1 MVAVPLLGRAVL
13 QHGEHHLHVLIL
25 RRGLVEQIEHEG
37 AVQGRLAF
45 LPKRV
50 IGMCVFRGGVA
61 NEIGDQLQHI
71 GVVADVVERVVAVGA
86 IRVNEV
92 ENLDRVPLPEQQ
104 GDGVAGKFP
113 FRVSRYIRCVGLVN
127 VGLHDVAGLARAG
140 AAHHDLQEVAEVLAA
155 V

>member
-1 MVAVPLLGRAVL
+1 MQQVK
-13 QHGEHHLHVLIL
+13 HK
-25 RRGLVEQIEHEG
+25 G

-61 NEIGDQLQHI
+61 NKIGDQLQHI

-140 AAHHDLQEVAEVLAA
+140 AAHHDLQEVSEMLAA